1 MDILAQHLDNR
12 RAEAAQRARHAEAWM
27 AQGDPADRL
36 LRFDTWARAKLD
48 ELLDFTWADTNQ
60 VRAREQCRI
69 ELERLVLD
77 LWRRGWM
84 LDGRRLARHIE
95 AALADVA
102 AAQRAGRVKEFWPF
116 YVSVVRRYVGTN
128 AEEIQ
133 AEAMSAGSHVQG
145 ALNALLSAATAR
157 SQAKPQP
164 TLTELLAQRRAE
176 LSARRRTSQAAA
188 PGAAQGQLL

>member
-12 RAEAAQRARHAEAWM
+12 RAEAAQRARQAEAWM
-27 AQGDPADRL
+27 GQGHPADRL
-36 LRFDTWARAKLD
+36 LRFDTWVRAKLD
-48 ELLDFTWADTNQ
+48 ELIDFTWAGTGQ

-84 LDGRRLARHIE
+84 LDGRRLASHIE

-116 YVSVVRRYVGTN
+116 YVSVMRRYVGTN

-133 AEAMSAGSHVQG
+133 AEALSAGSHVQG

-157 SQAKPQP
+157 SPAQSAPS
-164 TLTELLAQRRAE
+164 LTELLAQRRAE
-176 LSARRRTSQAAA
+176 LCARKRAANAAA
-188 PGAAQGQLL
+188 DDQQPRLL

>member
-1 MDILAQHLDNR
+1 MDILAEHLDNR
-12 RAEAAQRARHAEAWM
+12 RAEAAQRARKAEAWM
-27 AQGDPADRL
+27 VQGDPADRL
-36 LRFDTWARAKLD
+36 LRFDTWVRAKLD
-48 ELLDFTWADTNQ
+48 ELLDFTWAGTNQ

-95 AALADVA
+95 SALADVA

-116 YVSVVRRYVGTN
+116 YVSVMRRYVGTN

-133 AEAMSAGSHVQG
+133 AEALSAGSHVQG
-145 ALNALLSAATAR
+145 ALNALLRASTPRSTA
-157 SQAKPQP
+157 QP
-164 TLTELLAQRRAE
+164 APSLTELLAQRRAE
-176 LSARRRTSQAAA
+176 LSARKRATSSPAPDGQAE
-188 PGAAQGQLL
+188 LL